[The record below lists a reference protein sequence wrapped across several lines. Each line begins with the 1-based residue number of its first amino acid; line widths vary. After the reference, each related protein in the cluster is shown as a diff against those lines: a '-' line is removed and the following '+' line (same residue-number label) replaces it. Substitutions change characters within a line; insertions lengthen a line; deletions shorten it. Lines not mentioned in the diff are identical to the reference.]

1 MWDFL
6 GRILQEGGVV
16 AALFFIVLFFFG
28 GTVRTLW
35 AQNQE
40 LHKRLEN
47 LQEKRLNDALKMQES
62 MFKHIASVDEAMS
75 RLSSSLDVLIKL
87 TGNGKD

>member
-6 GRILQEGGVV
+6 GRVLTEGGLV

-28 GTVRTLW
+28 ATVRVLW

-40 LHKRLEN
+40 LHKKLEG

-62 MFKHIASVDEAMS
+62 MFKHIVSVDEAMN

-87 TGNGKD
+87 TGNT